1 MRDDYMQFYRS
12 TLTSGK
18 LVARPLP
25 THFARPVVTAWL
37 PNAPPHGQYTLGP
50 MSHARTVSLAV
61 SPLDSSLLSVSG
73 WCSVTTNMCPE
84 NVWVSA
90 DEGRRFTDVT
100 GELRRAT
107 RTIGQW
113 RPSALLLVPQARKV
127 GANYT
132 VTALLVGT
140 VNGIFVSF
148 LHTSEGDV
156 LSFSAW
162 VRLGSCAQMP
172 LTLVAGLSHEPT
184 DDTIV
189 AATMGRGVYVV
200 HNATRELHG
209 LYVKAAL

>member
-1 MRDDYMQFYRS
+1 M
-12 TLTSGK
+12 
-18 LVARPLP
+18 VIRPLP

-61 SPLDSSLLSVSG
+61 SPSDSTLLSVSG

-84 NVWVSA
+84 GVWVSA
-90 DEGRRFTDVT
+90 DAGMHFTDVT

-113 RPSALLLVPQARKV
+113 RPSALLLVPQPR
-127 GANYT
+127 GAHTNYT

-140 VNGIFVSF
+140 VNGVFVSF
-148 LHTSEGDV
+148 LHTSEGAV
-156 LSFSAW
+156 VSSSTWA
-162 VRLGSCAQMP
+162 RLGGCDQMP

-200 HNATRELHG
+200 HHATRELHN
-209 LYVKAAL
+209 LYVNGAM